1 MEKCVAVARREI
13 PMDFSLLSGTLKNR
27 KIRRPGTDFRHVASR
42 HHAIDLVQVVQVV
55 HRPRSEKL
63 AQCHDAKGR
72 VRACEIQLR
81 ASQPQASQI
90 PEVARAKIRKFTQQI
105 NDRLPRAVSELCE
118 AIEGRERDGG
128 SVLENDVHARH
139 PIGLFAVD
147 EVSDAI
153 ERTPVLRIILAVNPR
168 LRQVSELVV
177 QDFRRARKNRD
188 AFGKEGLAHMRR
200 ISESLPWQ
208 QGQLQ
213 RTPPPVRTAESS
225 RDVEKLPRP
234 GILRDV
240 ASPRYSARKAVIGS
254 TRPARRAGR

>member
-1 MEKCVAVARREI
+1 MIAALRYQGQVREGQRNGLF
-13 PMDFSLLSGTLKNR
+13 MDFSLLSGTPKNR

-72 VRACEIQLR
+72 VLACEIQLR
-81 ASQPQASQI
+81 ASQSQASQI

-105 NDRLPRAVSELCE
+105 NDRLPLAVPELRE
-118 AIEGRERDGG
+118 AIEGREGDGG

-147 EVSDAI
+147 KVSDAI
-153 ERTPVLRIILAVNPR
+153 ERTPVFRIILAVNPR
-168 LRQVSELVV
+168 LRQVSELIV

-188 AFGKEGLAHMRR
+188 AFGQKGLAHKRR
-200 ISESLPWQ
+200 ISESLSRP
-208 QGQLQ
+208 QGQASTAPL
-213 RTPPPVRTAESS
+213 RTSGHELSLSIAMVGPVGFEPTTNG
-225 RDVEKLPRP
+225 L
-234 GILRDV
+234 
-240 ASPRYSARKAVIGS
+240 
-254 TRPARRAGR
+254 

>member
-1 MEKCVAVARREI
+1 MRRRCAGEI
-13 PMDFSLLSGTLKNR
+13 PMDFSLLSGTPKNR

-81 ASQPQASQI
+81 ASQSQASQI
-90 PEVARAKIRKFTQQI
+90 PEVARAKIRKFAQQI
-105 NDRLPRAVSELCE
+105 NDRLPLAVSKLCE

-153 ERTPVLRIILAVNPR
+153 ERTPVFRIILAVNPR

-188 AFGKEGLAHMRR
+188 AFGKEDLAHMRR
-200 ISESLPWQ
+200 ISESLSWQ
-208 QGQLQ
+208 HGQLQ
-213 RTPPPVRTAESS
+213 R
-225 RDVEKLPRP
+225 
-234 GILRDV
+234 
-240 ASPRYSARKAVIGS
+240 AVFRMVLSFMPQRNERVHACG
-254 TRPARRAGR
+254 A

>member
-1 MEKCVAVARREI
+1 MEECAAVARREI
-13 PMDFSLLSGTLKNR
+13 PMDFSLLSGTPKNR

-81 ASQPQASQI
+81 ASQSQASQI

-105 NDRLPRAVSELCE
+105 NDHLPLAVSELCE

-139 PIGLFAVD
+139 PIGLFGVD

-153 ERTPVLRIILAVNPR
+153 ERTPVFRIILAVNPR

-177 QDFRRARKNRD
+177 QDFRRAPKNRD
-188 AFGKEGLAHMRR
+188 AFGKEKDIGPRVTAFRA
-200 ISESLPWQ
+200 
-208 QGQLQ
+208 
-213 RTPPPVRTAESS
+213 PVSAGGTILRPSHGSHLFVIGDGTRRTAW
-225 RDVEKLPRP
+225 RDR
-234 GILRDV
+234 
-240 ASPRYSARKAVIGS
+240 
-254 TRPARRAGR
+254 TAGCTHMYRNRT

>member
-1 MEKCVAVARREI
+1 VPGSGSCSRMTLEWRNAPPLPGGKSLWI
-13 PMDFSLLSGTLKNR
+13 FSLLSGTPKNR

-81 ASQPQASQI
+81 ASQSQASQI

-105 NDRLPRAVSELCE
+105 NDRLPLAVSELCE

-153 ERTPVLRIILAVNPR
+153 ERTPVFRIILAVNPR

-188 AFGKEGLAHMRR
+188 AFGKEESFVPSSLCSRMR
-200 ISESLPWQ
+200 S
-208 QGQLQ
+208 Q
-213 RTPPPVRTAESS
+213 RYL
-225 RDVEKLPRP
+225 D
-234 GILRDV
+234 
-240 ASPRYSARKAVIGS
+240 
-254 TRPARRAGR
+254 